1 MGFVSPNHYH
11 YAMPHLPALVK
22 LNQAMIA
29 WANIGPSEVREISRA
44 ISVGHYFLYFSL
56 FISSSLTL

>member
-22 LNQAMIA
+22 LNQA
-29 WANIGPSEVREISRA
+29 NIGQSEVRATSRA
-44 ISVGHYFLYFSL
+44 
-56 FISSSLTL
+56 T